1 MSVFLEK
8 AFGAIGLVMI
18 FASAAMP
25 ALAQAPSDPPTI
37 RVDPAACRFV
47 SRHQPSADVEY
58 KPGVDVDGNPVA
70 PADLPDAYAIELPKN
85 IDIAITADI
94 ARRFGIATNNLYRGE
109 AQIGTVTVQGDKVLF
124 NGRPLQ
130 PAAEADL
137 IALCARKQ
145 P

>member
-1 MSVFLEK
+1 M
-8 AFGAIGLVMI
+8 ARQ
-18 FASAAMP
+18 
-25 ALAQAPSDPPTI
+25 AQAAELPL
-37 RVDPAACRFV
+37 RLGREEVAVARAHVAAR
-47 SRHQPSADVEY
+47 RGTGA
-58 KPGVDVDGNPVA
+58 VA